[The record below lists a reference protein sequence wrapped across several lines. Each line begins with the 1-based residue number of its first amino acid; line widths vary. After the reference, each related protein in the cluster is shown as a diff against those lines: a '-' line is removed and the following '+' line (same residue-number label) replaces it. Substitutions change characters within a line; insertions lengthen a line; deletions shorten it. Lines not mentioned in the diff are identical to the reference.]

1 MGNIASRLN
10 EATLWSKTEEKLKS
24 FSFMQMH
31 CIDRYNFATRKII
44 EYNI

>member
-1 MGNIASRLN
+1 MGNIASSLN

-44 EYNI
+44 ESYI

>member
-24 FSFMQMH
+24 FFSRQVH
-31 CIDRYNFATRKII
+31 CIDRYNFVKGKII